1 MSKASAQQLR
11 RSLQAVCLS
20 LRALGVPELTPEVLI
35 QAKSGGPVVKLG
47 SASYFAQNNVRKN
60 ALSLQAD
67 ALGRALH
74 DLVVLKLAGWP
85 AADSSLLR
93 QYWVQLDCEGE
104 EAGLPKQG
112 CCHKR

>member
-1 MSKASAQQLR
+1 MSKANAKQLR

-20 LRALGVPELTPEVLI
+20 LRALGVSELTPEVLI

-47 SASYFAQNNVRKN
+47 SANYLAQNNVRKN
-60 ALSLQAD
+60 AVLLQAD
-67 ALGRALH
+67 VLGRALH

-85 AADSSLLR
+85 AADPSLLR
-93 QYWVQLDCEGE
+93 QYWIQLDSEGE

-112 CCHKR
+112 WCNKH